1 MAVSDVRTCP
11 KCGQYQMPACMC
23 ALRAEN
29 AALRRRMQRL
39 SDSLACALDEIEGD
53 DPAYK
58 EKLVRRGRRLLI
70 PESERVADAYSNTEE
85 ARALLHPQAAE
96 PIVLGSIDAA
106 EAAVSNVIR
115 WLDSHK
121 LIYGGLGDELETE
134 KLIEDAKIG
143 IGLIRYEVAAEP
155 PERG

>member
-1 MAVSDVRTCP
+1 MGGTTFPDSVLTENAT
-11 KCGQYQMPACMC
+11 
-23 ALRAEN
+23 LRAEI

-85 ARALLHPQAAE
+85 ARALLSPQAAE
-96 PIVLGSIDAA
+96 PQ
-106 EAAVSNVIR
+106 E
-115 WLDSHK
+115 
-121 LIYGGLGDELETE
+121 GGE
-134 KLIEDAKIG
+134 
-143 IGLIRYEVAAEP
+143 
-155 PERG
+155 